1 MEDLDVLVAEQQLG
15 EAAEL
20 LRAKDMELARASPR
34 GELGAAVGA
43 CTVKTLHW
51 RSLSDSRR
59 LSWALQRWARVS
71 ACVIPL
77 LQDGD

>member
-34 GELGAAVGA
+34 GAHAVSAGAS
-43 CTVKTLHW
+43 TVQTLHC
-51 RSLSDSRR
+51 RDASGSGR
-59 LSWALQRWARVS
+59 LSWALVGQE
-71 ACVIPL
+71 
-77 LQDGD
+77 